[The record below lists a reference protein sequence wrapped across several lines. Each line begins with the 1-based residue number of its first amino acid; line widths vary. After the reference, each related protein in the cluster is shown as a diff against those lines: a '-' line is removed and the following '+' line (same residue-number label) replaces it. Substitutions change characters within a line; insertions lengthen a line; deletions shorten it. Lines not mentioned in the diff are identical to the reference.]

1 MWGLEEP
8 HRRETS
14 QGDDIAGFFF
24 PFLEEASHLVTWRSG
39 DLSEDPTL
47 PPAHSETLT
56 KSCLLPG
63 PQCSHLYNWV
73 GHSLGEADSLGEGA
87 CVGPAV
93 LEVSSGRRV
102 HVESRKREKVS
113 VSGNT
118 FMAGLVCQGPRSPRT
133 LHNPVQPPPL
143 PEAGW

>member
-73 GHSLGEADSLGEGA
+73 GHSLGEAD
-87 CVGPAV
+87 
-93 LEVSSGRRV
+93 
-102 HVESRKREKVS
+102 REKVS